1 MSETTSGTTNGRA
14 DDRAADFERVYAREI
29 APHARDMEARR
40 QGRVAAFYRRI
51 GLSVPLIALAA
62 GALYTIGFL
71 EGEPVWSTIIL
82 VVAAVAAIF
91 WISRPAAQHREEL
104 KDLVIAPLC
113 RFLGD
118 LEYSRAVKD
127 GFDTGRFEETG
138 VVGHHTRTKLE
149 DLFAG
154 RHRDTGFRMVEAKL
168 RRRRRGRRSSGS
180 STVFKG
186 LLFDIEVPQSF
197 SGRILLTT
205 DKGGLVNRMEG
216 FFRDTFGDTAPVAF
230 DHPAFEARYEV
241 YSDDAAAARAL
252 LTPALLDSLVA
263 LSEAAEETA
272 LRAAFVDGRFLLALP
287 TRKDLFEIGKLHRS
301 LEHLEEDVKTLLDQV
316 TLPHRVI
323 DYLHGDRPELGV

>member
-1 MSETTSGTTNGRA
+1 MSETTTGAA
-14 DDRAADFERVYAREI
+14 DDRAADFEQVYAREI
-29 APHARDMEARR
+29 APHARDMEAKR
-40 QGRVAAFYRRI
+40 QARVAAFYRRI

-62 GALYTIGFL
+62 GALYTVGFL
-71 EGEPVWSTIIL
+71 QGEPLWSAIGL
-82 VVAAVAAIF
+82 VVAAVAAGY
-91 WISRPAAQHREEL
+91 WISRPAARHREEL

-118 LEYSRAVKD
+118 LEYSRAAKE
-127 GFDTGRFEETG
+127 GFDTERFEEAG

-149 DLFAG
+149 DLFTG
-154 RHRDTGFRMVEAKL
+154 SHRATGFRMVEARL

-263 LSEAAEETA
+263 LCEAAEKEA

-287 TRKDLFEIGKLHRS
+287 SRKDLFEIGKLHRS
-301 LEHLEEDVKTLLDQV
+301 LEHLEEDVKALLAQV